1 MITLEELEK
10 IEESYMKLT
19 NRENFCDA
27 VEHMAV
33 GGREGAT
40 QVFDKATK
48 YKGFVV
54 FGYDKDVIKLGA
66 EIRRLNGWP
75 KGYEPEVDNE

>member
-1 MITLEELEK
+1 
-10 IEESYMKLT
+10 
-19 NRENFCDA
+19 
-27 VEHMAV
+27 MAV